1 MQPATHAGRIE
12 RQRGLHQHDR
22 QRRADQRAQCEIA
35 AREMHRR
42 VDEAARE
49 LRHGGGKAAFENLF
63 ERVDSQRPVAEEE
76 DGDIAL
82 GEHGIEREATLR
94 DSEPDELAMP
104 GDREEEEVEENGRA
118 SGRERGW
125 QYVEISV
132 VAG

>member
-1 MQPATHAGRIE
+1 
-12 RQRGLHQHDR
+12 
-22 QRRADQRAQCEIA
+22 
-35 AREMHRR
+35 MHRR

-104 GDREEEEVEENGRA
+104 GDREEEEVEEDQR
-118 SGRERGW
+118 SEERRVGKECVGTCRYRW
-125 QYVEISV
+125 SQDH
-132 VAG
+132 

>member
-76 DGDIAL
+76 HGDIAP
-82 GEHGIEREATLR
+82 GEPGIERETTR
-94 DSEPDELAMP
+94 SEEWRGGKEWVRM
-104 GDREEEEVEENGRA
+104 GR
-118 SGRERGW
+118 SW
-125 QYVEISV
+125 VTTWN
-132 VAG
+132 